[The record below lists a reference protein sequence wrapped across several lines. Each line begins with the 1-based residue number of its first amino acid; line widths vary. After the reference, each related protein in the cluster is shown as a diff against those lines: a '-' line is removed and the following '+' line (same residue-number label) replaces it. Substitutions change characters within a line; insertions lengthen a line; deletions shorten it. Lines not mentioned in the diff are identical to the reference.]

1 MEPQD
6 SKKPAHTDIQP
17 RTSLILRLLPAGL
30 RPYALLARWDRPIGT
45 WLLLLPGWWG
55 LGLGAKL
62 AEEDPL
68 SFANLG
74 GLIALM
80 VIGAIAMRGA
90 GCTWNDYIDR
100 DIDARVLRTA
110 IRPLASRQVS
120 KRQALVFIL
129 LQCLVGLLVLWGF
142 PPDAR
147 FVAIASLPLVL
158 IYPYMKRLT
167 FLPQAWLGLTFNW
180 GIWVGGAAIVGLD
193 GLIAHFP
200 VFLALYG
207 AGILWT
213 LGYDTIYAHQ
223 DKEDDLRIGVK
234 STALLFKEKSR
245 HWIGLF
251 YGLMAGLLA
260 GIALL
265 LDLNQV
271 SWVLLGVAGLSLAF
285 QVWRCDFEDPVNC
298 LFIFH
303 FNRITGLL
311 VALALIM
318 P

>member
-6 SKKPAHTDIQP
+6 SSPSAHTDIQP
-17 RTSLILRLLPAGL
+17 RTSLILRLLPARL
-30 RPYALLARWDRPIGT
+30 QPYAILARWDRPIGT

-55 LGLGAKL
+55 LGLGVHLSDNA
-62 AEEDPL
+62 L

-74 GLIALM
+74 WLIALM
-80 VIGAIAMRGA
+80 AIGAIAMRGA

-100 DIDARVLRTA
+100 DIDASVLRTA
-110 IRPLASRQVS
+110 VRPLPSRQVS
-120 KRQALVFIL
+120 KRQALLFIL
-129 LQCLVGLLVLWGF
+129 LQALAGLLVLLQF
-142 PPDAR
+142 PPDAW

-180 GIWVGGAAIVGLD
+180 GIWVGGAAILGID
-193 GLIAHFP
+193 GLITHFP
-200 VFLALYG
+200 AFLALYG
-207 AGILWT
+207 AGIFWT

-234 STALLFKEKSR
+234 STALLFQEKSR
-245 HWIGLF
+245 HWIGGF

-265 LDLNQV
+265 LDFHQV
-271 SWVLLGVAGLSLAF
+271 SWLLLGVAGLSLAF
-285 QVWRCDFEDPVNC
+285 QVWRCDFDDPVNC

-311 VALALIM
+311 VALALII